1 MPKKAKEL
9 GALDVKRLSEP
20 GFHFV
25 GGVAGLALQIAPSG
39 AKSWVLRV
47 MVGAKRRKMG
57 LGGFPD
63 VTLADARERAR
74 QARDKIFTG
83 VDPIDEKKT
92 ARRSLEASRARDVTF
107 RTCAERYMSAHRAA
121 WKNDKHEAQW
131 LSTLEKY
138 AFPVIGDL
146 WVREVALDHVMQ
158 ILEPIWHTKT
168 ETASRLR
175 GRIETV
181 LDSATTKGYREGLN
195 PARWKGNLSTL
206 LPARNKVAKTTH
218 FKAMPPKELA
228 GFLDVLRAQEGTAP
242 RALEFLILTN
252 VRSHNVRHASWG
264 EIDFETN
271 TWLIPGEDDETSKQ
285 RMKAGVA
292 HRVPLSP
299 AAVTL
304 LKSLPVMAG
313 TDLVFPSPRSGKPLS
328 DMAMSKLM
336 KDLSANGVPHGF
348 RSTFRDWA
356 SEFTN
361 FSREVTERA
370 MAHRLG
376 DKTEAA
382 YMRSDLFV
390 KRRKLM
396 ELWANFC
403 NTKQTASGKV
413 VQMNAA
419 K

>member
-1 MPKKAKEL
+1 MPKKAREL
-9 GALDVKRLSEP
+9 GALDVKRITEP

-25 GGVAGLALQIAPSG
+25 GGVAGLALQVAPSG
-39 AKSWVLRV
+39 STSWVLRV
-47 MVGAKRRKMG
+47 MVGSKRRKMG

-63 VTLADARERAR
+63 VTLAEARERAR
-74 QARDKIFTG
+74 QARSKIFAG
-83 VDPIDEKKT
+83 VDPIDEKKA
-92 ARRSLEASRARDVTF
+92 ARRSLVASRAKDVSF

-121 WKNDKHEAQW
+121 WKNEKHEAQW

-146 WVREVALDHVMQ
+146 WVRDVELDHVMQ
-158 ILEPIWHTKT
+158 ILEPIWHSKT

-206 LPARNKVAKTTH
+206 LPARNKIAKTTH
-218 FKAMPPKELA
+218 FKALPPKELP
-228 GFLDVLRAQEGTAP
+228 GFIELLRAQEGTSA

-252 VRSHNVRHASWG
+252 VRSHNVRHASWS
-264 EIDFETN
+264 EIDLETS

-299 AAVTL
+299 AAL
-304 LKSLPVMAG
+304 SLIKSQPMMAG
-313 TDLVFPSPRSGKPLS
+313 TDLIFPSPRSGKPLS

-336 KDLSANGVPHGF
+336 KDLDANGVPHGF

-370 MAHRLG
+370 MAHQLG

-396 ELWANFC
+396 ETWANFC
-403 NTKQTASGKV
+403 NTKPTASGKV
-413 VQMNAA
+413 VQMAVA